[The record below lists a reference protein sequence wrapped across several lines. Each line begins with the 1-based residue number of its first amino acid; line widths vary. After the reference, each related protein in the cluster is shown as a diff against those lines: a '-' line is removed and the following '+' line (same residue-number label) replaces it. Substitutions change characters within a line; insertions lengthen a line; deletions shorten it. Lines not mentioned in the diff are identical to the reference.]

1 MWHDSGMVQESDDED
16 MTDEQ
21 MFKMDKLLAAVLR
34 IKKDT
39 KDKAK
44 NTKQV
49 RYFTSLGLTHLSL
62 FWALIVGTSWPAQ
75 ISIATLLSDS
85 RSLAYPHQTDGAICW

>member
-1 MWHDSGMVQESDDED
+1 MANAQESDDED

-34 IKKDT
+34 TQKDA
-39 KDKAK
+39 KDKTK

-49 RYFTSLGLTHLSL
+49 NTPHNGHEVLDTVDTSSKHRRLLCCVMSSTPC
-62 FWALIVGTSWPAQ
+62 ALM
-75 ISIATLLSDS
+75 
-85 RSLAYPHQTDGAICW
+85 